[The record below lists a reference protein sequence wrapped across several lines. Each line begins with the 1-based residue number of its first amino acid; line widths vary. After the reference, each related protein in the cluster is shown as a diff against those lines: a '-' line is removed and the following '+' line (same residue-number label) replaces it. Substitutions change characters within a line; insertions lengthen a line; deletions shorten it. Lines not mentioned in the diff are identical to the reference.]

1 MGMFRAEE
9 RRASSRNVPGGEE
22 RGETD
27 VFAGLEVFNWHK
39 TIFSDVKEKDQAEI
53 LFKASFNNSCLQ
65 SSLLKK
71 KKKRRRCYTMNLSFR
86 FHADM
91 I

>member
-27 VFAGLEVFNWHK
+27 VFAGHEVFNWHK

-71 KKKRRRCYTMNLSFR
+71 KKN
-86 FHADM
+86 AGDV
-91 I
+91 IQ